1 MPAYLQLFLLCCTIG
16 EIEIDQRLVW
26 DAGKFSLCFEI
37 VYSIGININSN
48 LFL

>member
-26 DAGKFSLCFEI
+26 NAGKFSLCFLIFNNKLTEW
-37 VYSIGININSN
+37 VS
-48 LFL
+48 LC